1 MPDTLR
7 PSAATM
13 RSRVAIEIAA
23 ELVAAADQ
31 PYRQAKVLLRDQG
44 AAPGSWPVAL
54 FGSSTVEGV
63 EAVACQEAS
72 LAMVNPAAVL
82 TFAYRGSPP
91 FARPLPVRLIG
102 VIPSHDQILF
112 AVHADTGLRAFEEI
126 GTRRY
131 PLRIAMRGQPNHCLH
146 LMFEQIALA
155 AGFSPENLQSW
166 GGTVRKQGGVP
177 RPDSVQFQA
186 LDRGEVDA
194 IFDEGVS
201 FWLDEALERGMT
213 ILSLSDA
220 TLGKLEQ
227 AGYRRAMIAQA
238 RHPRLPAD
246 VHTIDF
252 SGWPIFVHEALPDA
266 LVTQIC
272 AALDARKSL
281 IPWEQDGPLPV
292 ERMCRDAP
300 DTPIDV
306 PLHPAAERFW
316 RQRRYLP

>member
-44 AAPGSWPVAL
+44 AAPDLWPVAL

-63 EAVACQEAS
+63 NAVACREAS

-82 TFAYRGSPP
+82 TFAYRGLPP
-91 FARPLPVRLIG
+91 FERPQPVRLIG
-102 VIPSHDQILF
+102 VIPSYDQILF
-112 AVHADTGLRAFEEI
+112 AVRADTGMRTFEEI
-126 GTRRY
+126 GARHY

-146 LMFEQIALA
+146 LMFAQIAVA
-155 AGFSPENLQSW
+155 AGFSVEDLQSW
-166 GGTVRKQGGVP
+166 GGAILKKGGVP
-177 RPDSVQFQA
+177 RPHSVQFQA

-201 FWLDEALERGMT
+201 FWLDEALNRGMT
-213 ILSLSDA
+213 ILSLSDT
-220 TLGKLEQ
+220 TLGRLEQ
-227 AGYRRAMIAQA
+227 AGFRRATIAQA
-238 RHPRLPAD
+238 HHKRLPD
-246 VHTIDF
+246 DIHTVDF

-272 AALDARKSL
+272 AALEARKAL
-281 IPWEQDGPLPV
+281 IPWEHDGPLPV

-316 RQRRYLP
+316 RERHYLP

>member
-44 AAPGSWPVAL
+44 AEPGSWPIAL

-63 EAVACQEAS
+63 HAVACQEAS

-82 TFAYRGSPP
+82 TMAYRGLPP
-91 FARPLPVRLIG
+91 FDEPQPVRLIG
-102 VIPSHDQILF
+102 VIPSRDQILF
-112 AVHADTGLRAFEEI
+112 AIRADTGLRTFEEI
-126 GTRRY
+126 GARRY
-131 PLRIAMRGQPNHCLH
+131 PLRIAMRGQPDHCLH
-146 LMFEQIALA
+146 LMFAQIALA
-155 AGFSPENLQSW
+155 AGFSVGDLLSW
-166 GGTVRKQGGVP
+166 GGAILKKGGVP
-177 RPDSVQFQA
+177 RPHSVQFQA

-201 FWLDEALERGMT
+201 FWLDEALNRDMT
-213 ILSLSDA
+213 ILSLADA
-220 TLGKLEQ
+220 TLGRLEQ
-227 AGYRRAMIAQA
+227 AGFRRAMIAQA
-238 RHPRLPAD
+238 HHERLPAD
-246 VHTIDF
+246 VHTVDF
-252 SGWPIFVHEALPDA
+252 SGWPIFVHEALPYA

-272 AALDARKSL
+272 AALEARKAL

-316 RQRRYLP
+316 RERRYLP

>member
-1 MPDTLR
+1 MPDTPR

-44 AAPGSWPVAL
+44 AAPDSWPLVL

-63 EAVACQEAS
+63 EAVACREAS
-72 LAMVNPAAVL
+72 LAMINPAAML
-82 TFAYRGSPP
+82 TFAYRGLPP

-102 VIPSHDQILF
+102 VIPSHDHILF
-112 AVHADTGLRAFEEI
+112 AVRADTGLRVFEEI

-146 LMFEQIALA
+146 LMFAQIARA
-155 AGFSPENLQSW
+155 AGFSVEDLQSW
-166 GGTVRKQGGVP
+166 GGAICKMGGVP

-201 FWLDEALERGMT
+201 FWLDEALKRGMT
-213 ILSLSDA
+213 ILSLSNA
-220 TLGKLEQ
+220 TLGRLEQ
-227 AGYRRAMIAQA
+227 AGFRRGVIPRA
-238 RHPRLPAD
+238 RHPRLPGD
-246 VHTIDF
+246 VHTVDF

-272 AALDARKSL
+272 AALEARKAL
-281 IPWEQDGPLPV
+281 IPWEEAGPLPV
-292 ERMCRDAP
+292 ERMCREAP

-306 PLHPAAERFW
+306 PLHPAAECFW